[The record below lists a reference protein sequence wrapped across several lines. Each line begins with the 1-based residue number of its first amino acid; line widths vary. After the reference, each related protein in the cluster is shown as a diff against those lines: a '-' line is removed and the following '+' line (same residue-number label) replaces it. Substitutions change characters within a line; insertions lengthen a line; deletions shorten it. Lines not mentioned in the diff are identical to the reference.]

1 MRLADRV
8 VIVTGGAAGMGLAFA
23 SRLLNEGAAI
33 VIADIKDTEPAL
45 NALGHPDRTLGLQ
58 TDVSQVASVRSMI
71 KTAFERFGRI
81 DVLINNAAIF
91 STLEPRPFDEIHEQ
105 DWDALMAVNVKGVWN
120 CAREVT
126 PVFRAQ
132 QSGRIINIASAV
144 VGKGTALMLH
154 YVASKGAVV
163 AMTRSLARELADSGV
178 TVNAVAP
185 GLILSDTV
193 AANPAITEFQSGA
206 VMQAR
211 SIKRDAYP
219 EDVVGTVAFLASD
232 DSAFIS
238 GQTLIVD
245 GGSVFSTL

>member
-23 SRLLNEGAAI
+23 SRLLSEGAAI
-33 VIADIKDTEPAL
+33 VIADIKDPEPAL
-45 NALGHPDRTLGLQ
+45 NALGHSDRTLGLR
-58 TDVSQVASVRSMI
+58 TDVSQVDSVRSMI

-105 DWDALMAVNVKGVWN
+105 DWDQLMAVNVKGVWN
-120 CAREVT
+120 CVREVT

-163 AMTRSLARELADSGV
+163 AMTRALARELASIGV

-193 AANPAITEFQSGA
+193 AANPAITAFQSSA

-219 EDVVGTVAFLASD
+219 EDVVGAVAFLASD
-232 DSAFIS
+232 DSAFMS

>member
-23 SRLLNEGAAI
+23 SRLLSEGAAI
-33 VIADIKDTEPAL
+33 VIADIKDSEPAL
-45 NALGHPDRTLGLQ
+45 NSLGHSDRTLGLR
-58 TDVSQVASVRSMI
+58 TDVSQVDSVRSMI
-71 KTAFERFGRI
+71 KTVFERFGRI

-91 STLEPRPFDEIHEQ
+91 ATLEPRPFDEIHEQ
-105 DWDALMAVNVKGVWN
+105 DWDQLMAVNVKGVWN
-120 CAREVT
+120 CAREAT

-163 AMTRSLARELADSGV
+163 AMTRALARELASIGV

-193 AANPAITEFQSGA
+193 VANPALTAFQSSA

-219 EDVVGTVAFLASD
+219 EDVVGAVAFLASD
-232 DSAFIS
+232 DSAFMS